1 MIDLQVIDAI
11 RARLREHH
19 RKTGQ
24 WRQGVA
30 AMRLDGVRKL
40 SDVPDDELIATD
52 TSIPSAQHQMEMQ
65 RRLKVAI
72 ERLTGETV
80 AARKSANRAALA
92 VIVLTAVL
100 VALTVVLAVR

>member
-24 WRQGVA
+24 WRQGEA

-52 TSIPSAQHQMEMQ
+52 TSIPSAQHQMEM

-72 ERLTGETV
+72 ERLTGK
-80 AARKSANRAALA
+80 RWPRASPR
-92 VIVLTAVL
+92 TGQ
-100 VALTVVLAVR
+100 RSPSSFSRPCWWP

>member
-52 TSIPSAQHQMEMQ
+52 TSIPSAQHQMEIATSQ
-65 RRLKVAI
+65 GCDRAPD
-72 ERLTGETV
+72 GETV

>member
-52 TSIPSAQHQMEMQ
+52 TSIPSAQHQMEM